1 MKAAL
6 KRVLTVA
13 LLLSAHPAMAIDVQK
28 VASEGGLEAWLVED
42 HANPIISLHFAFKG
56 GAALD
61 PEGREGTADMMAST
75 LDEGA
80 GDLDSQAFQGRL
92 DGSAIALSFKAGRD
106 AVSGKVETLTAVGD
120 QAFELLHLALT
131 APRFDQEPVQRIR
144 DQMLAALR
152 MSMEDTETI
161 ANRKLMA
168 VLFPGHP
175 YGRPVEG
182 TPESIG
188 AVTIKD
194 IKDFAERRLA
204 RDNLVVG
211 VVGDITPKELSRI
224 LESIFGG
231 LPAKAAPWEIP
242 QTRPNSD
249 GRTIVITKPV
259 PQSAV
264 SFAQQGLKR
273 NDADFYTAFVV
284 NHVLGG
290 DGFGSRL
297 FSEVRDKR
305 GLAYSIHSRLYPLDG
320 AALVLGSAGTA
331 NAGVAETLRLVR
343 EEWRKMAE
351 QGISEKELADTKTY
365 LTGSFPLRF
374 SSSEHIAS
382 ILVGMQ
388 LDNLG
393 IDYLNKR
400 NSYIEAVTL
409 EGANRVA
416 KSLLNPE
423 TLTMVVVGEPKG
435 LAVKE

>member
-1 MKAAL
+1 MRAAL
-6 KRVLTVA
+6 VVIA
-13 LLLSAHPAMAIDVQK
+13 LFLMAPPAMAVDVQK
-28 VASEGGLEAWLVED
+28 VVSKSGLEAWLVED
-42 HANPIISLHFAFKG
+42 HANPIISLHFAFRG

-61 PEGREGTADMMAST
+61 PDGKEGVADMTAST

-80 GDLDSQAFQGRL
+80 GDMDSQAFQGRL
-92 DGSAIALSFKAGRD
+92 DGSAITLSFKAGHD
-106 AVSGKVETLTAVGD
+106 AITGRVETLTATRD

-131 APRFDQEPVQRIR
+131 APRFDQEPVSRIR
-144 DQMLAALR
+144 DQILAALR
-152 MSMEDTETI
+152 VSMEDPSKI
-161 ANRKLMA
+161 AGRKLMA

-182 TPESIG
+182 TPESIS
-188 AVTIKD
+188 AVTIED
-194 IKDFAERRLA
+194 IRAFAKGRLA
-204 RDNLVVG
+204 RDNLVIG
-211 VVGDITPKELSRI
+211 AVGDITPDELSRI
-224 LESIFGG
+224 IESTFGG

-242 QTRPNSD
+242 QTRPASD
-249 GRTIVITKPV
+249 GRTVVIAKPV

-273 NDADFYTAFVV
+273 NDADFYAAFII

-290 DGFGSRL
+290 GGFGSRL

-305 GLAYSIHSRLYPLDG
+305 GLAYSIHSYLYPLDA
-320 AALVLGSAGTA
+320 AALVSGSAGTA
-331 NAGVAETLRLVR
+331 NAAVAETLRLVR

-374 SSSEHIAS
+374 SSSQHIAS
-382 ILVGMQ
+382 ILVSMQ
-388 LDNLG
+388 LDSLG

-409 EGANRVA
+409 EDANRVA
-416 KSLLNPE
+416 RSLLKPE

-435 LAVKE
+435 LTDNK